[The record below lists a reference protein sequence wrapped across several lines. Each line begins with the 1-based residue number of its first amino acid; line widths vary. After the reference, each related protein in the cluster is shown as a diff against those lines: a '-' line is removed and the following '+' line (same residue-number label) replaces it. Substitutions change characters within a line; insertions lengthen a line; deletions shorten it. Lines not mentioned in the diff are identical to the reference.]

1 MDVLLS
7 VIKLLGGLAL
17 LIYGMKMLSSQLKKL
32 SGGKLEKILSSVT
45 DNPFKGLFVG
55 FLITV
60 ATQSSAATTV
70 IVVSLVNSGI
80 LGLRNSIPIIM
91 GANIGTTVNS
101 QILRLANL
109 EGSNLLAL
117 VSPATL
123 APIIIVIGLIVLEK
137 AKKQK
142 TKDIGQMFIGLGLL
156 FTGMITMVNT
166 ASSFSE
172 LPILGEILQKL
183 SNPLLGVLAGAI
195 ITALVQ
201 SSAATVGILQAI
213 STTGIVSWAST
224 IPIILGQNIGTC
236 FTSILASIGGN
247 KNAKRVAAVHLYFN
261 LIGTVIFLVGIYTF
275 QSIVG
280 FPFWN
285 DAIDMGGI
293 ANFHT
298 LFNVISTIML
308 FPFIKQIEK
317 LTIITVRD
325 KKGALDDEEDD
336 DYLVVLNK
344 LDNRVT
350 TLPRIAISNSMLV
363 VHKMADITE
372 KNFRK
377 SMNLLLE
384 KYEERKLE
392 KIQNRED
399 AIDKMEETVTSYLV
413 SLGTLDL
420 SDYENTSVTSIMRI
434 EAEIEKVGDYSYR
447 LAKTIEHMHEN
458 DIIVSDKAK
467 EELKNMFNLTE
478 EMLIKTIEIIKTK
491 KLNGILD
498 TEALKEVAEIKREEY
513 KNEHIRRLKEGLCNV
528 ESGIS
533 FLEILTVFEKITYHC
548 VNATIAVSNMVKNE
562 NFVTK
567 QDFSRRIY
575 KDHSDKLKEKL
586 NEYSLKYA
594 G

>member
-236 FTSILASIGGN
+236 FTSILASMGGN

-261 LIGTVIFLVGIYTF
+261 LIGTVIFLVGIYTY

-280 FPFWN
+280 FSFWN

>member
-7 VIKLLGGLAL
+7 IIKLFGGLAL
-17 LIYGMKMLSSQLKKL
+17 LIYGMKMLSSQLKKM

-55 FLITV
+55 FIITV
-60 ATQSSAATTV
+60 ATQSSATTTV

-80 LGLRNSIPIIM
+80 LELRNSIPIIM
-91 GANIGTTVNS
+91 GANIGTTINS
-101 QILRLANL
+101 QILRLANI

-117 VSPATL
+117 ISPATL
-123 APIIIVIGLIVLEK
+123 APVILVIGLLIIEK
-137 AKKQK
+137 GKKQR
-142 TKDIGQMFIGLGLL
+142 TRDIGQSFIGLGLL
-156 FTGMITMVNT
+156 FTGMITMVNV
-166 ASSFSE
+166 ASSFSD
-172 LPILGEILQKL
+172 LPILGVILQKL
-183 SNPLLGVLAGAI
+183 SNPLLGVLAGAV

-213 STTGIVSWAST
+213 STTGIVTWATT

-236 FTSILASIGGN
+236 FTSILASMGGN

-261 LIGTVIFLVGIYTF
+261 LIGTIIFLAVIYSYQTF
-275 QSIVG
+275 VG

-285 DAIDMGGI
+285 SPIDMGGI

-298 LFNVISTIML
+298 IFNLVSTLIL

-317 LTIITVRD
+317 LTILTVGN
-325 KKGALDDEEDD
+325 KKGENDEDEEDN
-336 DYLVVLNK
+336 YSAVLNK
-344 LDNRVT
+344 LDDKVT
-350 TLPRIAISNSMLV
+350 SIPRIAISNSMLV
-363 VHKMADITE
+363 VEKMADLTE

-384 KYEERKLE
+384 KYEDGKLE
-392 KIQNRED
+392 KIQARED
-399 AIDKMEETVTSYLV
+399 SIDKMEERVTSYLV

-420 SDYENTSVTSIMRI
+420 SDSENNSVSSLMRI
-434 EAEIEKVGDYSYR
+434 ESEIEKVGDYSFR

-458 DIIVSDKAK
+458 DIIVSNMAK
-467 EELKNMFNLTE
+467 KELQNMYNLTE
-478 EMLIKTIEIIKTK
+478 ETLIKTINIVKTRSLDEIM
-491 KLNGILD
+491 D
-498 TEALKEVAEIKREEY
+498 VEALKEVSEIKREEY
-513 KNEHIRRLKEGLCNV
+513 KNEHISRLKEGMCNV

-533 FLEILTVFEKITYHC
+533 FLEILTVFEKVTYHC
-548 VNATIAVSNMVKNE
+548 VNTTIAVSNMVKNE
-562 NFVTK
+562 HFVTK
-567 QDFSRRIY
+567 QDFTKRIY
-575 KDHSDKLKEKL
+575 KDHNDKLKEKL

>member
-236 FTSILASIGGN
+236 FTSILASMGGN

-280 FPFWN
+280 FSFWN

-325 KKGALDDEEDD
+325 KKGALDEEEDD

-344 LDNRVT
+344 LDERVT
-350 TLPRIAISNSMLV
+350 KLPRIAISNSILV
-363 VHKMADITE
+363 VEKMADISL

-377 SMNLLLE
+377 GMFLLDNFNE
-384 KYEERKLE
+384 KRLE
-392 KIQNRED
+392 KIQIRED
-399 AIDKMEETVTSYLV
+399 TIDKMEERVTSYLV

-420 SDYENTSVTSIMRI
+420 SDYENTSVTSLMRI

-447 LAKTIEHMHEN
+447 LAKTIEHMNEN
-458 DIIVSDKAK
+458 DIKVSKKAR
-467 EELKNMFNLTE
+467 EELQNLYNLTE
-478 EMLIKTIEIIKTK
+478 DILIRTIKIIKTRD
-491 KLNGILD
+491 LNGILD
-498 TEALKEVAEIKREEY
+498 TEALKEIAEIKREEY
-513 KNEHIRRLKEGLCNV
+513 KSEHIRRLKEGLCNV

-533 FLEILTVFEKITYHC
+533 FLEILTIFEKIVYHC

-562 NFVTK
+562 NFITK

-575 KDHSDKLKEKL
+575 EDHSDKLKEKL

>member
-1 MDVLLS
+1 MDILLS
-7 VIKLLGGLAL
+7 IIKLLGGLAL

-32 SGGKLEKILSSVT
+32 SGGKLERILSSVT

-101 QILRLANL
+101 QILRLTNIG
-109 EGSNLLAL
+109 GSNLLAL
-117 VSPATL
+117 ISPATL
-123 APIIIVIGLIVLEK
+123 APVIIIIGLIIMEK
-137 AKKQK
+137 GKKQR
-142 TKDIGQMFIGLGLL
+142 TRDIGQLFIGLGLL
-156 FTGMITMVNT
+156 FTGMITMINM
-166 ASSFSE
+166 ASSFSD
-172 LPILGEILQKL
+172 LPILGVVLQKL

-213 STTGIVSWAST
+213 STTGIVTWKTT

-236 FTSILASIGGN
+236 FTSILASMGAN

-261 LIGTVIFLVGIYTF
+261 LIGTIIFLAVIYSY
-275 QSIVG
+275 QSLIG
-280 FPFWN
+280 FSFWN
-285 DAIDMGGI
+285 SPIDMGGI

-298 LFNVISTIML
+298 IFNVASTIIL
-308 FPFIKQIEK
+308 FPFISLIEK
-317 LTIITVRD
+317 LTILTVSD
-325 KKGALDDEEDD
+325 KKGENDEDDEA

-344 LDNRVT
+344 LDDKFT
-350 TLPRIAISNSMLV
+350 SLPSIAISNSILV
-363 VHKMADITE
+363 IGKMADIAE

-377 SMNLLLE
+377 SMDLLLD
-384 KYEERKLE
+384 KFVDKKLE
-392 KIQNRED
+392 KIQVRED
-399 AIDKMEETVTSYLV
+399 TIDKMEEKVTKYLV
-413 SLGTLDL
+413 KLGTLDL
-420 SDYENTSVTSIMRI
+420 SDYENTSVSSLMRI
-434 EAEIEKVGDYSYR
+434 ESEIEKVGDYAFR

-458 DIIVSDKAK
+458 DITVSSMARD
-467 EELKNMFNLTE
+467 ELEKMYDLTE
-478 EMLIKTIEIIKTK
+478 EILIKTMDIVKTRD
-491 KLNGILD
+491 LSGILD

-513 KNEHIRRLKEGLCNV
+513 KNEHIRRLKEGSCNV

-533 FLEILTVFEKITYHC
+533 FLEILTVFEKIVYHC
-548 VNATIAVSNMVKNE
+548 VNTTIAVSNMVKNE

-567 QDFSRRIY
+567 QEFSKRVY

-586 NEYSLKYA
+586 NAYSLKYE

>member
-1 MDVLLS
+1 MDVILS
-7 VIKLLGGLAL
+7 IIKLLGGLAL

-45 DNPFKGLFVG
+45 DSPFKGLFVG

-80 LGLRNSIPIIM
+80 LGLRNAIPIVM
-91 GANIGTTVNS
+91 GANIGTTINS
-101 QILRLANL
+101 QILRLTNI
-109 EGSNLLAL
+109 GGNSILAL

-123 APIIIVIGLIVLEK
+123 APVIIIIGLLIMEK
-137 AKKQK
+137 GKKQR
-142 TKDIGQMFIGLGLL
+142 TRDVGQLFIGLGLL
-156 FTGMITMVNT
+156 FTGMITMINM
-166 ASSFSE
+166 ASSFSD
-172 LPILGEILQKL
+172 LPILGVILQKL
-183 SNPLLGVLAGAI
+183 SNPILGVLAGAI

-201 SSAATVGILQAI
+201 SSAATIGILQAI
-213 STTGIVSWAST
+213 STTGIVTWATT

-236 FTSILASIGGN
+236 FTSILASMGAN

-261 LIGTVIFLVGIYTF
+261 LIGTIIFLLAIYSF
-275 QSIVG
+275 QAIVG
-280 FPFWN
+280 LPFWN
-285 DAIDMGGI
+285 SPINMGGI

-298 LFNVISTIML
+298 LFNLASTLLL

-317 LTIITVRD
+317 LTILTVSD
-325 KKGALDDEEDD
+325 EKDGNDEDDED
-336 DYLVVLNK
+336 DYLVVLNN
-344 LDNRVT
+344 LDDKVT
-350 TLPRIAISNSMLV
+350 TLPSIAISNSMLV
-363 VHKMADITE
+363 VEKMSELTE

-377 SMNLLLE
+377 SMNLLLD
-384 KYEERKLE
+384 KYDDKKLE

-399 AIDKMEETVTSYLV
+399 AIDKMEERITAYLV

-420 SDYENTSVTSIMRI
+420 SDFENTSVTALMRI
-434 EAEIEKVGDYSYR
+434 EAEIEKIGDYAYR
-447 LAKTIEHMHEN
+447 LSKTIEHMHEN
-458 DIIVSDKAK
+458 DINVSSKAK
-467 EELKNMFNLTE
+467 EELKKMYELTE
-478 EMLIKTIEIIKTK
+478 ETLIKTINIANTRNLVEII
-491 KLNGILD
+491 D

-533 FLEILTVFEKITYHC
+533 FLEILTVFEKIIYHC
-548 VNATIAVSNMVKNE
+548 VNTTMAVSNMVKNE
-562 NFVTK
+562 NYVTK
-567 QDFSRRIY
+567 QDFSRRVY